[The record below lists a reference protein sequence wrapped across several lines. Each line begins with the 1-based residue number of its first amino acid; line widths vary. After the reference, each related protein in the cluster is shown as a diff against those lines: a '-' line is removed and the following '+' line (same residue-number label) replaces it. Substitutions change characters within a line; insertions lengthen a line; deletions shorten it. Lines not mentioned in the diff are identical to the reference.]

1 MSARSRGPLYSSVPS
16 VCECATDCVNLRYT
30 GEGHCSRDYTAA
42 DFNWHKVLHKC
53 PSTVH
58 GESMCACSCVCRPLQ
73 CRLTNINVIA
83 SCARIC
89 GKYVCVCACLPY
101 CVCVILIVLSLH
113 LAKALTRMSNNV
125 TPVRTLITIRPVACH
140 TVLHE
145 GG

>member
-1 MSARSRGPLYSSVPS
+1 MRVR
-16 VCECATDCVNLRYT
+16 
-30 GEGHCSRDYTAA
+30 AA
-42 DFNWHKVLHKC
+42 AV
-53 PSTVH
+53 
-58 GESMCACSCVCRPLQ
+58 
-73 CRLTNINVIA
+73 RLTNINVVA

-89 GKYVCVCACLPY
+89 GKCVCVCVSVYMCACLLY